1 MPRLTIS
8 LDDQDHLALKLI
20 SLRDNRR
27 LSEVIDEA
35 IKLYL
40 SNSGAYNLSITD
52 QANQEHG

>member
-40 SNSGAYNLSITD
+40 YNSGAYSLSITD
-52 QANQEHG
+52 QANQDHG

>member
-8 LDDQDHLALKLI
+8 LDDQDHHALKLI

-40 SNSGAYNLSITD
+40 SNSGAYSLSITD
-52 QANQEHG
+52 QANQ